1 MRHHV
6 RDQVDDYLTGLLEPE
21 AGRDFVQHAESCRS
35 CGKALRE
42 ARIVRF
48 WLQWLRPREESPKPS
63 LAFYAKVQEAIE
75 KRKGDGWFSDLAA
88 ALHPRLA
95 YPLLSLAVL
104 LMAWTLTFRPAE
116 GGVEFLELDF
126 PPASFATLSS
136 SDADRTLSRDLVMM
150 SLVDLEEG
158 E

>member
-21 AGRDFVQHAESCRS
+21 ADRDFVQHAGSCRS

-48 WLQWLRPREESPKPS
+48 CLQWLRPREESPKPS
-63 LAFYAKVQEAIE
+63 LAFYSKVQEAIE

-88 ALHPRLA
+88 ALRPRLA

-116 GGVEFLELDF
+116 SGVEFLELEL
-126 PPASFATLSS
+126 PAARFANLSL
-136 SDADRTLSRDLVMM
+136 SDVDSALGRDLVLM
-150 SLVDLEEG
+150 SLVDLTEVE
-158 E
+158 